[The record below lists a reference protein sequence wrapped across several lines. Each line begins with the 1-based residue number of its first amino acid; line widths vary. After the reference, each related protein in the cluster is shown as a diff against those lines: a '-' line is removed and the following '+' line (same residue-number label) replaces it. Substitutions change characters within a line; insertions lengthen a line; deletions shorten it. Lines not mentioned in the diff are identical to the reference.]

1 MFLARNLKLLKS
13 LKLFQGISVVKK
25 SRSIRHQKDHFQ
37 DCEKASIA
45 LFFMC
50 ARRMRTK
57 GFFFYSQK
65 EEERTHIKK

>member
-57 GFFFYSQK
+57 GFF
-65 EEERTHIKK
+65 IIPKKKKKGHT